1 MKSWYGIGVFC
12 MGVAI
17 AISAG
22 AKQKDAAAPEAAAG
36 RVGDAYTLGT
46 CPISGE
52 KLGTMGDA
60 VVLIQDGKEIRLCCE
75 GCKKK
80 YEAKAA
86 EVNGEVDAK
95 LIADQDAHYPSK
107 TCINSDAELKD
118 GGVSFIVGNR
128 LVKTCCEKCEA
139 KVKADPAAF
148 LAKLDQQVID
158 AQKADYKLTTCPIS
172 GEPLGD
178 KPVEMVVANRLV
190 KLCCADCKKGV
201 EKDPAAALSK
211 VDGK

>member
-17 AISAG
+17 AISAV
-22 AKQKDAAAPEAAAG
+22 AKEAETATPDTAAA

-52 KLGTMGDA
+52 KIGSMGDA
-60 VVLIQDGKEIRLCCE
+60 VVFIKDGKEIRLCCE

-80 YEAKAA
+80 FEAKAD
-86 EVNGEVDAK
+86 EVIKEIDAK
-95 LIADQDAHYPSK
+95 LIADQESHYPSN
-107 TCINSDAELKD
+107 TCINSGAELKD

-128 LVKTCCEKCEA
+128 LVKTCCAKCEA

-148 LAKLDQQVID
+148 MAKLDQQVID
-158 AQKADYKLTTCPIS
+158 AQKADYKLTKCPIS
-172 GEPLGD
+172 GEALGD

-190 KLCCADCKKGV
+190 KLCCEDCKKGV
-201 EKDPAAALSK
+201 EKDPAGTLSK
-211 VDGK
+211 VDAK